1 MKWWLSLLDVKAIL
15 TLSVL
20 ILGTTSYTVYGLGTR
35 LGANEELCVFE
46 TVYRNASRLNFI
58 MGVEEGG
65 QFDVDYKIFGPDR
78 DLLMEGKGERG
89 ADVIV
94 TAEKQGDYR
103 FCISNRMSTL
113 SNKLVVFDVVVMN
126 PDSAPDM
133 TEAITSKKRKEEAR
147 LRILPS
153 IRDRL
158 DLIDRQTQDLFR
170 RQKYIRIR
178 ERRSHHTIQ
187 NVESRIFWFLTCG
200 SFLILLLSVI
210 QVYLV
215 RVVFLGNRGKTR
227 TI

>member
-1 MKWWLSLLDVKAIL
+1 MKWLILLEVKAIL
-15 TLSVL
+15 ISLIV
-20 ILGTTSYTVYGLGTR
+20 ILGIYKVDGLATR
-35 LGANEELCVFE
+35 LGANEELCVYE
-46 TVYRNASRLNFI
+46 TVYRDSSRINFI

-65 QFDVDYKIFGPDR
+65 QFDVDYKISGPDEE
-78 DLLMEGKGERG
+78 LLMEGRGEGG

-94 TAEKQGDYR
+94 PAEKQGDYR
-103 FCISNRMSTL
+103 LCISNRMSTL
-113 SNKLVVFDVVVMN
+113 SNKLVVFDLVVMG
-126 PDSAPDM
+126 PDVTPAIADL
-133 TEAITSKKRKEEAR
+133 ITSKKRKEEER

-158 DLIDRQTQDLFR
+158 DLIDRQTQDLSR

-178 ERRSHHTIQ
+178 ERRSHYTIQ
-187 NVESRIFWFLTCG
+187 SVESRIFWFLTLG

-215 RVVFLGNRGKTR
+215 RVVFLGNRGKSR